1 MKMGSEWLGRG
12 YLGKKMDTAEKAQDD
27 RKIQPL

>member
-1 MKMGSEWLGRG
+1 MKMGAKGLGRG